1 MKLNNFIAHFS
12 LHLLPPFFCDGT
24 WCKLYQLH
32 HNVFVSPCLL
42 LETPMDSACLSG
54 SNSRSFVAS
63 VGTEAQCVPWTQL
76 TLSLVQ
82 LMGKPKTQKWMQRP
96 KRSIPYAPI
105 IFQNKILEIN
115 QCWPGLVNDHRLPCV
130 GRPAVVLG
138 PSTARRNVCRQNSPA
153 SFTNQIMWW
162 ENIGRTY
169 VLCPQQPAWE
179 RPRGCVHCAYCRPC
193 F

>member
-1 MKLNNFIAHFS
+1 MGLDANSTNYITMSLCLHVCSWKLQWIQPAWVAATQGVLWPLLGQKPNVFHGHS
-12 LHLLPPFFCDGT
+12 LHFLWFSSWENPRP
-24 WCKLYQLH
+24 KK
-32 HNVFVSPCLL
+32 
-42 LETPMDSACLSG
+42 
-54 SNSRSFVAS
+54 
-63 VGTEAQCVPWTQL
+63 WT
-76 TLSLVQ
+76 
-82 LMGKPKTQKWMQRP
+82 QRP
-96 KRSIPYAPI
+96 KKSIPYAPI

-115 QCWPGLVNDHRLPCV
+115 HCWPGLVNDHRLPCV